1 MEQSLAGGS
10 DQIPAKPPS
19 RRSQASAAL
28 LGGTVLCAGVF
39 AVLLFGPQEPRT
51 DNLFV
56 AAALY
61 PEDVPT
67 LIARGADVNER
78 LKSTLRTPS
87 NGKGDEW
94 CEAMMEQERIGL
106 TPLASA
112 VRARQP
118 KSIKFLFRAGAD
130 PNLAN
135 NLGETPLY
143 RYIVYTCQ
151 HPSRADDELIIRLL
165 LEHGADPNQRSLD
178 GNTPLYWAVFRNRL
192 DIARNLL
199 EHGADANQTLRGG
212 FTTPLALAVEYQQ
225 LEVVRLLLQHDTD
238 PNAKYGKHGDTP
250 LHAAVATKNA
260 HIVRLLLDFG
270 ANTEGGGRDDEK
282 PLHIACRRNI
292 IPVVKMLI
300 AAGADVEATD
310 HQGNAPL
317 QHAVAGGNYE
327 AAELLLRAGA
337 SPTRTNSRGRHPLDQ
352 RSYDQRMKELFT
364 AFIESGTSD

>member
-1 MEQSLAGGS
+1 MEQSLAGRS

-19 RRSQASAAL
+19 RRSQAVAAL
-28 LGGTVLCAGVF
+28 LTGAVLCAGAV
-39 AVLLFGPQEPRT
+39 AVLKFAPQEPHT
-51 DNLFV
+51 DSLFV

-61 PEDVPT
+61 PEDVPI
-67 LIARGADVNER
+67 LIAQGADVNER
-78 LKSTLRTPS
+78 LQSTLRAPS

-118 KSIKFLFRAGAD
+118 KSMRLLLRAGAD

-143 RYIVYTCQ
+143 RYIVSACQ
-151 HPSRADDELIIRLL
+151 HPSPADKLIIRLL

-178 GNTPLYWAVFRNRL
+178 GNTPLYWAVSRNRL
-192 DIARNLL
+192 EIARNLL
-199 EHGADANQTLRGG
+199 EHGADPNQTLRGG

-225 LEVVRLLLQHDTD
+225 LEMVRLLLQHDTD
-238 PNAKYGKHGDTP
+238 PNAKYGSQGDTP

-260 HIVRLLLDFG
+260 NIVRLLLDFG
-270 ANTEGGGRDDEK
+270 ANTESGGRDYEK

-292 IPVVKMLI
+292 VPVVKMLI
-300 AAGADVEATD
+300 DAGADVEATD

-327 AAELLLRAGA
+327 ATELLLRAGA

-352 RSYDQRMKELFT
+352 RGYDQRMKELFT